1 MKTNTETTILE
12 VLVYK
17 VKTDVITINESMKSI
32 YLYVYIFVHL

>member
-1 MKTNTETTILE
+1 MKTNPKTTILE

>member
-1 MKTNTETTILE
+1 MKTNTKTTILE